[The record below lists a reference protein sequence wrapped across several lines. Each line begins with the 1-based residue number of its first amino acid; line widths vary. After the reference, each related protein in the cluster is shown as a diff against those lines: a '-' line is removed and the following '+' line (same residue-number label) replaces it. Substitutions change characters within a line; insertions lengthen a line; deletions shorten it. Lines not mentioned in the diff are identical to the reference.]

1 MSHTD
6 DTETR
11 IVDGDSLGT
20 RVIEKD
26 KVQSAPPEGRGD
38 HPTITGDTARQGP
51 SGLAGASG
59 AGRRLHRCVDRI
71 GHRIRLLGGLTPDMR
86 SVMNQPGHR
95 A

>member
-26 KVQSAPPEGRGD
+26 KVQPAPPEGRGD

-51 SGLAGASG
+51 AGSRVLLVLAVGFTGALIVLVI
-59 AGRRLHRCVDRI
+59 AY
-71 GHRIRLLGGLTPDMR
+71 
-86 SVMNQPGHR
+86 
-95 A
+95 AFWAA